1 MAVIRTKRKV
11 VKDPHGFEE
20 GEITHKDGKGFHSTS
35 ESYESVKSFCEDA
48 WMDGYALAQR
58 EYVDGKEDNII
69 NGTNTEKVS
78 NEPGKGDKAG
88 KKGIKEFWN
97 SLSKTQKNLVK
108 GAGITTATALTAAG
122 LYSYLKNRKG
132 KNDDPDVQ
140 KAYTESFIDGYF
152 YAQREFSEEEDEDE
166 KRRDK
171 NWKTAKIAGAGI
183 GVAGLG
189 TAATSSILHRRAA
202 KAVDEE
208 LKKGG
213 ENISSELVKK
223 LRKRTKV
230 NNVLAP
236 VGVALAAGS
245 AWGLNQ
251 ASKARKERLE
261 KKAADEEKKRIKE
274 ENPWIEKSP
283 LTSYYKQ

>member
-58 EYVDGKEDNII
+58 EFIDGKEDGII

-78 NEPGKGDKAG
+78 GEPGKSGKAG

-108 GAGITTATALTAAG
+108 GAGITAATALTAAG

-132 KNDDPDVQ
+132 KSDDPDIQ

-171 NWKTAKIAGAGI
+171 NWRTAKAIGIGAGT
-183 GVAGLG
+183 AGLG
-189 TAATSSILHRRAA
+189 TAATSNILLHRAN

-213 ENISSELVKK
+213 ENISSKLVEKS
-223 LRKRTKV
+223 RKRTKA
-230 NNVLAP
+230 NNILAP
-236 VGVALAAGS
+236 LGAGLAIGS
-245 AWGLNQ
+245 VYGLSQ

-261 KKAADEEKKRIKE
+261 KKAADEEKKRVKE
-274 ENPWIEKSP
+274 ENPWIENSP

>member
-20 GEITHKDGKGFHSTS
+20 GEITRKDGKGFHSTS

-58 EYVDGKEDNII
+58 EFIDGKEDGII

-78 NEPGKGDKAG
+78 GEPEKGGKAG

-108 GAGITTATALTAAG
+108 GAGITAATALTAAG

-171 NWKTAKIAGAGI
+171 NWRTAKAIGIGAGT
-183 GVAGLG
+183 AGLG
-189 TAATSSILHRRAA
+189 TAATSTILLGRTE
-202 KAVDEE
+202 KAVDNE
-208 LKKGG
+208 LKKGA

-223 LRKRTKV
+223 LRRRYNAHGILT
-230 NNVLAP
+230 P
-236 VGVALAAGS
+236 IGLAATAGS
-245 AWGLNQ
+245 VFGLRN
-251 ASKARKERLE
+251 AYKARKERLE
-261 KKAADEEKKRIKE
+261 KKAADEEKKRIKK
-274 ENPWIEKSP
+274 ENPWIENSP